1 MELPEPRADVPST
14 PQRMITVCFTSEDL
28 ALFSAASRDRNPL
41 HMSEVYARATPFG
54 ERVVFGV
61 LGAFAVMG
69 KLQQR
74 SDRILQTVA
83 LEFRNPL
90 TVGVIYR
97 LDINESTTNRAL
109 VKLFDAGRLMLKA
122 TFTFLPAHGDG
133 RAGWI
138 QEAPG
143 LVEAEDPKRESFKAG
158 DRVKGFYG
166 PVGPAFQ
173 QVVERWGLASIG
185 ATAMQVT
192 AMMWAS
198 FVVGMVVPGKR
209 ALFWRLALDFQP
221 EEEAY
226 QEPLSYAVT
235 IQDFDERVDLL
246 QTIGTLSSG
255 DRICA
260 TARMGA
266 FVRPDSPLPLRR
278 QLAELLPESER
289 LRGKVALVI
298 GGSRGLGGAIS
309 QALASQGCSVLVNYH
324 QCTEEAEQI
333 RASLGKR
340 ADLIELVQGDAA
352 DVEWGQTLH
361 QRLLERYGGLDLL
374 ICNASPPIRPLPFVP
389 EKFTQF
395 GAFLAQ
401 SVALVGLP
409 MTSFLGTLSERC
421 GWNILVSS
429 AFLKTLPPEWPHYIA
444 AKSAVEGLVHWA
456 AAQYPTV
463 QHVIVRPPKLLTDQ
477 TNTTVGRQ
485 GTMRVEPVAASLVR
499 QLLQVGRSP
508 TVQILETF

>member
-1 MELPEPRADVPST
+1 
-14 PQRMITVCFTSEDL
+14 MITVCFTSEDL
-28 ALFSAASRDRNPL
+28 ALFSAASHDRNPL
-41 HMSEVYARATPFG
+41 HMSDVYARATPFG

-61 LGAFAVMG
+61 LGAFAAMG
-69 KLQQR
+69 KLR
-74 SDRILQTVA
+74 PRTDRMLQTVE

-90 TVGVIYR
+90 TVGVSYR
-97 LDINESTTNRAL
+97 LDINESITNRAL
-109 VKLFDAGRLMLKA
+109 VKLYDAGRLMLKA
-122 TFTFLPAHGDG
+122 TFTFLSGHGDA

-143 LVEAEDPKRESFKAG
+143 LVAAVDPKKESFKVG
-158 DRVKGFYG
+158 DCEKGRYG
-166 PVGPAFQ
+166 PVAPAFQ
-173 QVVERWGLASIG
+173 RVVERWGLASMG
-185 ATAMQVT
+185 ATAMQIT

-198 FVVGMVVPGKR
+198 FVVGMVLPGKR

-221 EEEAY
+221 EDEAY
-226 QEPLSYAVT
+226 EEPLSYAVT
-235 IQDFDERVDLL
+235 IQAFDERVDLL
-246 QTIGTLSSG
+246 ETRGTLSSG

-266 FVRPDSPLPLRR
+266 FVRPDSPVPSRR
-278 QLAELLPESER
+278 QLTELLPESEL

-333 RASLGKR
+333 RASLGTS
-340 ADLIELVQGDAA
+340 ADLIELVQGDATN
-352 DVEWGQTLH
+352 VEWCRALH
-361 QRLLERYGGLDLL
+361 QHLLERYGGLDML

-389 EKFTQF
+389 EKYTQF
-395 GAFLAQ
+395 EVFLAQ

-409 MTSFLGTLSERC
+409 MTSFLSTLSERC
-421 GWNILVSS
+421 GWNIVVSS
-429 AFLKTLPPEWPHYIA
+429 AFLKTHPLEYPHYVA

-463 QHVIVRPPKLLTDQ
+463 QQVIVRPPKLLTDQ

-485 GTMRVEPVAASLVR
+485 GTMRVEQVAASFVR
-499 QLLQVGRSP
+499 QWLQLGRSP
-508 TVQILETF
+508 NVQILETF